1 MANFRYNALNSDRQQ
16 VAGELQAENLQQAID
31 QLEAR
36 ELTVQSIAYAQSAP
50 TTPTTEGPATD
61 EASARVVMEQTIL
74 GAHLA
79 HVLEGAKT
87 IAPALR
93 AYCEELPV
101 GRRRRELEIV
111 IGALEGSDDV
121 EAEKVFAG
129 LPEYWIPL
137 LSAATSSRDPGR
149 VLQEFLSEA
158 ERTDELRRQWWLT
171 ISYPLFILCVAGAVL
186 ALLSVLVV
194 PLFANIFREFC
205 MELPAITLVTI
216 RVASLIARVLPYVLI
231 GLILFIGVG
240 IYLFMRWP
248 LRSTNIVSRVP
259 AFFFGRATAIARF
272 SQFLADLLEAG
283 LSVPDTLRVAGFLTT
298 RKRLQNAAWRLADQ
312 LQIDAVAAQHIK
324 APRGAATIFHALRSE
339 MSARSRVSL
348 LREISKTYAAM
359 ASRRLSWTRG
369 VIEPLTI
376 LAIGFVVAGV
386 VVSLFLPLIKLIEGL
401 TQ

>member
-16 VAGELQAENLQQAID
+16 VAGELNAENLQQAID
-31 QLEAR
+31 ELEAR
-36 ELTVQSIAYAQSAP
+36 GLTVQSIAHAQSAP
-50 TTPTTEGPATD
+50 TIPTTEAQVTD
-61 EASARVVMEQTIL
+61 ETSARVVMEQTVL

-79 HVLEGAKT
+79 HVREGAKT
-87 IAPALR
+87 ITPALQ

-111 IGALEGSDDV
+111 IRALEGSDDV
-121 EAEKVFAG
+121 EAQKVFAG

-158 ERTDELRRQWWLT
+158 EQTEELRRQWWLT
-171 ISYPLFILCVAGAVL
+171 ISYPLFILCVAGVVL

-194 PLFANIFREFC
+194 PLFANIFREFN
-205 MELPAITLVTI
+205 MTLPAFTEFTI
-216 RVASLIARVLPYVLI
+216 SAAWLIAHALPYFLV
-231 GLILFIGVG
+231 GLILFVG
-240 IYLFMRWP
+240 GFIFLFMRRP
-248 LRSTNIVSRVP
+248 LRSTNFASRAP
-259 AFFFGRATAIARF
+259 AFFFGRATTVARF

-298 RKRLQNAAWRLADQ
+298 RQRLKNAAWRLADQ
-312 LQIDAVAAQHIK
+312 LQIGAMSAQHVE
-324 APRGAATIFHALRSE
+324 APRGTATIFHALRSE
-339 MSARSRVSL
+339 ISVQSRVSL

-359 ASRRLSWTRG
+359 ARRRLSWTRG

-376 LAIGFVVAGV
+376 LAIGFIVAGV

-401 TQ
+401 SK

>member
-31 QLEAR
+31 QLETR
-36 ELTVQSIAYAQSAP
+36 GLIVQSIAHAQSKAP
-50 TTPTTEGPATD
+50 IPAKGHPVTD
-61 EASARVVMEQTIL
+61 ETSARVVMEQTVL

-79 HVLEGAKT
+79 QVLEGAKT

-93 AYCEELPV
+93 AYSEELRI
-101 GRRRRELEIV
+101 GGRRRELEIV
-111 IGALEGSDDV
+111 IGALEGNDDV
-121 EAEKVFAG
+121 GAEKAFAS

-158 ERTDELRRQWWLT
+158 ERTEELRRQWWLT
-171 ISYPLFILCVAGAVL
+171 ISYPLFILCVSCAVF

-194 PLFANIFREFC
+194 PLFSNIFHEFD
-205 MELPAITLVTI
+205 MTLPALTLIIVN
-216 RVASLIARVLPYVLI
+216 AAWLIAHALPYALI
-231 GLILFIGVG
+231 GLILFIGWFF
-240 IYLFMRWP
+240 YFF
-248 LRSTNIVSRVP
+248 LRRPRRSSNVTSRIP

-312 LQIDAVAAQHIK
+312 LQIDALAAQHIE
-324 APRGAATIFHALRSE
+324 APRGTATIFYALRSE
-339 MSARSRVSL
+339 CPCNH
-348 LREISKTYAAM
+348 
-359 ASRRLSWTRG
+359 ASRC
-369 VIEPLTI
+369 
-376 LAIGFVVAGV
+376 
-386 VVSLFLPLIKLIEGL
+386 
-401 TQ
+401 

>member
-36 ELTVQSIAYAQSAP
+36 GFIVQSIAHAQPEAKIP
-50 TTPTTEGPATD
+50 TTDAPVTD
-61 EASARVVMEQTIL
+61 EASARVVMEQTVL
-74 GAHLA
+74 GSHLA
-79 HVLEGAKT
+79 QSAQRGENDRSRPTGL
-87 IAPALR
+87 LR
-93 AYCEELPV
+93 RTAHWPPPPRTRDCD
-101 GRRRRELEIV
+101 R
-111 IGALEGSDDV
+111 ALEGSDDV

-129 LPEYWIPL
+129 LPDYWIPL

-186 ALLSVLVV
+186 ALLSVLVI
-194 PLFANIFREFC
+194 PLFANIFREFS
-205 MELPAITLVTI
+205 MTLPAVTEFTI
-216 RVASLIARVLPYVLI
+216 DAAWLIARALPYVFV
-231 GLILFIGVG
+231 GLILFIGAG
-240 IYLFMRWP
+240 IYFFLRWP
-248 LRSTNIVSRVP
+248 LRSANVVSRVP
-259 AFFFGRATAIARF
+259 AFFFGRATAIAKF

-312 LQIDAVAAQHIK
+312 LQIDVIAAQHIE

-339 MSARSRVSL
+339 MPTQSRVSL
-348 LREISKTYAAM
+348 LREVSKTYAA
-359 ASRRLSWTRG
+359 AARRRLSWTRG

-376 LAIGFVVAGV
+376 LVIGFVVAGV

-401 TQ
+401 SQ